1 MRDGRLT
8 AGVDNAPPPAC
19 SPRRAWKS
27 PEPRVVTSQRESMH
41 STARVVALLAA
52 FSCAASAARAQY
64 PQRRDGFWIGFGL
77 GYGSANITCDNCGSG
92 PRTDGITGFVKL
104 GGTPSRNLLVGGAVN
119 AWSHSDSSATE
130 ALTNLTASLYLYPA
144 ARRGLFLT
152 GGLGF
157 SNYHLNST
165 PSFDGTGWG
174 FTAGAG
180 YDLRVG
186 RDVSLTPVVN
196 YVYGTVGDVNQS
208 GVGRFATGWK
218 QNVIE
223 LGLGVTFH

>member
-1 MRDGRLT
+1 MR
-8 AGVDNAPPPAC
+8 
-19 SPRRAWKS
+19 
-27 PEPRVVTSQRESMH
+27 
-41 STARVVALLAA
+41 TARHVTLLAA

-77 GYGSANITCDNCGSG
+77 GYGSANITCDNCGRG

-104 GGTPSRNLLVGGAVN
+104 GGTPSRNLLVGGAIN
-119 AWSHSDSSATE
+119 TWFHSNSSATE
-130 ALTNLTASLYLYPA
+130 ALTSLTASLYLYPA
-144 ARRGLFLT
+144 ARSGFFVT

-157 SNYHLNST
+157 SNYHVNST

-180 YDLRVG
+180 YDIRFG

-196 YVYGTVGDVNQS
+196 YVYGAVGDVNQS
-208 GVGRFATGWK
+208 GVGRYATGWK
-218 QNVIE
+218 QNVVE

>member
-1 MRDGRLT
+1 MR
-8 AGVDNAPPPAC
+8 
-19 SPRRAWKS
+19 
-27 PEPRVVTSQRESMH
+27 
-41 STARVVALLAA
+41 TARLVTLLAA

-77 GYGSANITCDNCGSG
+77 GYGSANITCDNCGRG

-104 GGTPSRNLLVGGAVN
+104 GGTPSRNLLVGGAIN
-119 AWSHSDSSATE
+119 TWFHSNSSATE
-130 ALTNLTASLYLYPA
+130 ALTSLTASLYLYPA
-144 ARRGLFLT
+144 ARSGFFVT

-157 SNYHLNST
+157 SNYHVNST

-180 YDLRVG
+180 YDIRFG

-196 YVYGTVGDVNQS
+196 YVYGAVGDVNQS
-208 GVGRFATGWK
+208 GVGRYATGWT
-218 QNVIE
+218 QNVVE

>member
-1 MRDGRLT
+1 MR
-8 AGVDNAPPPAC
+8 
-19 SPRRAWKS
+19 
-27 PEPRVVTSQRESMH
+27 
-41 STARVVALLAA
+41 TARLVTLLAA
-52 FSCAASAARAQY
+52 SSCAASAARAQY

-77 GYGSANITCDNCGSG
+77 GYGSANITCDNCGRG

-104 GGTPSRNLLVGGAVN
+104 GGTPSRNLLVGGAIN
-119 AWSHSDSSATE
+119 TWFHSNSSATE
-130 ALTNLTASLYLYPA
+130 ALTSLTASLYLYPA
-144 ARRGLFLT
+144 ARSGFFVT

-157 SNYHLNST
+157 SNYHVNST

-180 YDLRVG
+180 YDIRFG

-196 YVYGTVGDVNQS
+196 YVYGAVGDVNQS
-208 GVGRFATGWK
+208 GVGRYATGWK
-218 QNVIE
+218 QNVVE